1 MIRSTARTR
10 LQMLAGVTALALAA
24 ACGGSSGDGGG
35 GDGDAKASDTGVTA
49 TTVTIGAHYPLTGP
63 AAPGY
68 SEIGPAAEAM
78 YKYINANGGV
88 NGRSIEFKF
97 KDDGYNPANTV
108 DVVRQLVLQDKVFG
122 IVGGLGTPTHSKV
135 TGYLNSQRVP
145 DLFVASGAQLWDD
158 PDKLPYTTGW
168 QPDYFIEGKILGK
181 YVKDNFA
188 GKKIGYLYQNDD
200 FGKDGYAGLDT
211 QLSGENV
218 VDKQAYE
225 TSQLS
230 QPTGIA
236 PQLAALKAKGAEVVI
251 SFTIPAA
258 TAVALLT
265 NAKIGYKP
273 QMVVTNVG
281 SDPTTLTGLLG
292 SFSKGAV
299 GAQLLNGII
308 SDNYMPLTS
317 DTSDP
322 WISLFKKVHDKYI
335 PSLPFDGNVEYGMA
349 QAVTFAQ
356 VLEGAGKNPTRE
368 SLMESLEKGGL
379 KGPGATPF
387 RFSKES
393 HAGYTGVRIVAL
405 DGKGGAEFKGDAM
418 VTTDEP
424 TSPIENAPADSQGK
438 PDDNEWLVAK

>member
-1 MIRSTARTR
+1 MTRSATRTR
-10 LQMLAGVTALALAA
+10 LQLLAGLTALALAA

-35 GDGDAKASDTGVTA
+35 GDSKASETGITA

-78 YKYINANGGV
+78 YKYINDNGGV
-88 NGRSIEFKF
+88 NGRKIELKF

-108 DVVRQLVLQDKVFG
+108 DVVKQLVLQDKVFG

-135 TGYLNSQRVP
+135 TGFLNTSRVP

-200 FGKDGYAGLDT
+200 FGKDGIAGLDT
-211 QLSGENV
+211 QIESASV
-218 VDKQAYE
+218 VDKQPYE

-236 PQLAALKAKGAEVVI
+236 PQLSTLKAKGAEVVI
-251 SFTIPAA
+251 TFTIPAA

-273 QMVVTNVG
+273 QMVVGNVG

-292 SFSKGAV
+292 TFSKGAV
-299 GAQLLNGII
+299 GAQLLNGIVT
-308 SDNYMPLTS
+308 DNYMPLTS
-317 DTSDP
+317 DTADP
-322 WISLFKKVHDKYI
+322 WITLFKKVHDKYI
-335 PSLPFDGNVEYGMA
+335 PGLPFDGNVEYGMA

-356 VLEGAGKNPTRE
+356 VLEGAGKNPTRQ
-368 SLMESLEKGGL
+368 SLMDSLEKGGL
-379 KGPGATPF
+379 KGPGLTPF
-387 RFSKES
+387 RFSKDS
-393 HAGYTGVRIVAL
+393 HAGYTGVRIVLL
-405 DGKGGAEFKGDAM
+405 DGKGGATFKGDAM
-418 VTTDEP
+418 VTTDEDSSAVE
-424 TSPIENAPADSQGK
+424 TAPSDAQGS
-438 PDDNEWLVAK
+438 PDDNSWLVAK